1 MYTLYLTW
9 VAFQPKLCGPSW
21 SSADY
26 CVDRPTFLVG
36 PYGPTWLL
44 CMRWQIHCSI
54 HCPCSVVPMVCSTA
68 FVWADRS
75 TVQSTVLVGSDGLPW
90 LLFMHVDWQIYP
102 LSLLVLTVC
111 LTALYGLTDP
121 LSCPVLFGP
130 DCLTWVLSV
139 WTDRYTVQS
148 TALLG
153 SDDLT
158 WLLRC
163 TGVWGWQIHC
173 PVWSWLS
180 DLTALCGLTDP
191 LSSPLSWFVLMIWL
205 DCSCMGLWFNIS
217 AAQCCWGLELNK
229 HANHFSW
236 KYNYMKIIHHTESY
250 MWTARLKF
258 RAAVNFN
265 HQVYVHILGF
275 FFHW

>member
-121 LSCPVLFGP
+121 LSCPVLS
-130 DCLTWVLSV
+130 CLVLIV
-139 WTDRYTVQS
+139 W
-148 TALLG
+148 LE
-153 SDDLT
+153 
-158 WLLRC
+158 C
-163 TGVWGWQIHC
+163 C
-173 PVWSWLS
+173 
-180 DLTALCGLTDP
+180 LCGLTDTLSNP
-191 LSSPLSWFVLMIWL
+191 LPCLVLMIWL
-205 DCSCMGLWFNIS
+205 DCSG
-217 AAQCCWGLELNK
+217 
-229 HANHFSW
+229 
-236 KYNYMKIIHHTESY
+236 
-250 MWTARLKF
+250 
-258 RAAVNFN
+258 V
-265 HQVYVHILGF
+265 QVYGADRSTVLFGPDCPTWLLCVDWQIHCPVHCPGLSWWSDLIALVWACGLTF
-275 FFHW
+275 LLHNVAED